1 MKYVKITK
9 VLKPTL
15 VTDRLLNQVVLV
27 QEDNTISLIEIT
39 YNLSDFEYMDI
50 PMNEIDNHLIYV
62 GITENT
68 KGIPYKTYE

>member
-27 QEDNTISLIEIT
+27 RDDNTIQLIEAT
-39 YNLSDFEYMDI
+39 YNLSDFDYIDI
-50 PMNEIDNHLIYV
+50 PMNEIDNHLVYV
-62 GITENT
+62 GITESPN
-68 KGIPYKTYE
+68 GIPYKTYQ

>member
-1 MKYVKITK
+1 MRYVKITK

-27 QEDNTISLIEIT
+27 RDDNTIQLIEAM
-39 YNLSDFEYMDI
+39 YNLSDFDYIDI

-62 GITENT
+62 GITESSN
-68 KGIPYKTYE
+68 GIPYKTYQ